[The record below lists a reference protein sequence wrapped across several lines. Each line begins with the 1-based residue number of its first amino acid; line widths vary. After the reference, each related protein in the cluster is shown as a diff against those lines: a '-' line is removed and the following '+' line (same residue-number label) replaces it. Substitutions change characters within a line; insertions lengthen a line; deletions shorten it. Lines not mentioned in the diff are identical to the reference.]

1 MHDRAEGGSGRA
13 GVGGGKAGVG
23 RALIRRR
30 QGGGGWPGQGSAR
43 GRRGGGGRGF
53 KKGALGATFVRRP
66 FVASKRQL
74 PTLIKA
80 TTSYTPYEGLI
91 SANQKRRKLV
101 VFYRKLEETIQCYA
115 IIFIT

>member
-1 MHDRAEGGSGRA
+1 MLNRQLSIALLAGGLKMHDRAEGGSGRA
-13 GVGGGKAGVG
+13 GVGW
-23 RALIRRR
+23 ALIRRR

-43 GRRGGGGRGF
+43 GRRGGGGGAGGF

-80 TTSYTPYEGLI
+80 TTSYTPYE
-91 SANQKRRKLV
+91 V
-101 VFYRKLEETIQCYA
+101 
-115 IIFIT
+115 